1 VATITF
7 DRPETRNA
15 IGTLQDCADIVEA
28 IERAENDS
36 GISCIILTGTG
47 TAFSA
52 GGDLK
57 AMKEKTGVGRTPSP
71 IDTRPNYRRGVHKV
85 ARALWE
91 CEVPM
96 IAAINGHAIGL
107 GLDLAC
113 LCDMRLAASSAK
125 FASSFIKIGLVMAGP
140 GFSAELS
147 ALRERQK

>member
-1 VATITF
+1 
-7 DRPETRNA
+7 
-15 IGTLQDCADIVEA
+15 
-28 IERAENDS
+28 
-36 GISCIILTGTG
+36 
-47 TAFSA
+47 
-52 GGDLK
+52 
-57 AMKEKTGVGRTPSP
+57 MKEKTGVGRTPSP